1 MAVSLKKMQD
11 WCRIG
16 GRVQLGCYLQTI
28 SWSDGVGEREIY
40 ADMNVFVHEADL
52 LGGCTRMAETAICWR
67 DNPTVFVKMIKVV
80 QQISIALSKTVGFH
94 SPTPS

>member
-1 MAVSLKKMQD
+1 MFSITFEFQAAQEEMAVSLKKMQD

-28 SWSDGVGEREIY
+28 SWSDGVGEREVY

-52 LGGCTRMAETAICWR
+52 LGTRMAETAICWR
-67 DNPTVFVKMIKVV
+67 SSCLFKDDQSAANLHC
-80 QQISIALSKTVGFH
+80 AE
-94 SPTPS
+94 